1 MVVCLENPK
10 CREDDG
16 DRLCSLPE
24 PVIHQIFSFMET
36 IDVVRASAVSQKWRY
51 LWLSVP
57 YLSFDMSTISS
68 NPQEIWSH
76 EKFKDFVNWV
86 LLSQSGSVSIQ
97 RFRLYCLSYTNDY
110 TVYRWVCAVARRNV
124 QVFDLTV
131 YGEVT
136 ELPHCLVT
144 CESLEALKLACRQ
157 LRMCVLKLPFSVG
170 FSRLKSLDLHN
181 VEFLDHNLLHK
192 FVSSRRLLEKLILKS
207 CSFRDFKILDISST
221 SLKSLTLDNFGG
233 DESGNYKVKIACPNL
248 VSFNFLASW
257 APDFAFED
265 LDSLQNAF
273 IFFDII
279 DRDERDNESCH
290 ILSKLLN
297 ELCEVKALKLST
309 AFLREDCDDW
319 KISNKSIFCLTCHL
333 KTVELIH
340 VAGDENELELVR
352 FLLKNGHVLKKLSFS
367 WMEDVENRKEIISR
381 IMKLPRSSSNVALEF
396 LEPKPHD
403 DFLKY

>member
-1 MVVCLENPK
+1 MVVCLESPK

-36 IDVVRASAVSQKWRY
+36 IDVVRASAVSRKWRY

-309 AFLREDCDDW
+309 AFLRVCFLILIVPKHDFIRTCLQFSFLTLNELLSAV
-319 KISNKSIFCLTCHL
+319 INKS
-333 KTVELIH
+333 
-340 VAGDENELELVR
+340 
-352 FLLKNGHVLKKLSFS
+352 
-367 WMEDVENRKEIISR
+367 
-381 IMKLPRSSSNVALEF
+381 
-396 LEPKPHD
+396 
-403 DFLKY
+403 

>member
-10 CREDDG
+10 CREDDD

-36 IDVVRASAVSQKWRY
+36 IDVVRASAVSRKWRY

-86 LLSQSGSVSIQ
+86 LLSQNGSVSIQ
-97 RFRLYCLSYTNDY
+97 RFRLYCLSYANDY

-157 LRMCVLKLPFSVG
+157 LRMCVLKLPFSVV

-192 FVSSRRLLEKLILKS
+192 FVSSRHLLEKLILKS

-221 SLKSLTLDNFGG
+221 SLKSLTLDDFGG
-233 DESGNYKVKIACPNL
+233 DESGNYKVKIACSNL

-257 APDFAFED
+257 SPDFAFED

-297 ELCEVKALKLST
+297 ELCEVEALKLST
-309 AFLREDCDDW
+309 AFLRVCFLILIVPKHDFIRTCLQFSFLTLNELLSAV
-319 KISNKSIFCLTCHL
+319 INKS
-333 KTVELIH
+333 
-340 VAGDENELELVR
+340 
-352 FLLKNGHVLKKLSFS
+352 
-367 WMEDVENRKEIISR
+367 
-381 IMKLPRSSSNVALEF
+381 
-396 LEPKPHD
+396 
-403 DFLKY
+403 